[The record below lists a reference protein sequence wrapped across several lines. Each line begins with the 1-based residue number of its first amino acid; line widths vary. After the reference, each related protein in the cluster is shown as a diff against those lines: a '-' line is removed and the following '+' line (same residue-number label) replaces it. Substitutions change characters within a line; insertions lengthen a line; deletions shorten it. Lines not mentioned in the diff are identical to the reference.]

1 MKKKSSSIRLK
12 ASLCMGLAVVAQAAI
27 AQEYPNQPVTL
38 VTPFSTGG
46 DADMAAR
53 ALGASAQKY
62 LGKPIVILNKGGAN
76 GAIGS
81 QQVKESRPDGYT
93 LLLARV
99 GSQVILP
106 ALQPTLSYKWNDFTF
121 LGLLEL
127 NPVVCAVNKNSKIQD
142 FAGLVEQIKKEPGKL
157 NYATS
162 GPATVLNLG
171 PQMLFSELGLS
182 AEAAVPISY
191 KGAGDAVMGV
201 LSGDV
206 DFICTNVAPI
216 SALIK
221 SDRLRGLITTT
232 PERLTEFPSIPTAK
246 ETGYPQLEVIIGWSG
261 LYGPPGMEKKL
272 VDMWAKTLQQVSKD
286 KAWVQ
291 ATTGAGSIPAIKS
304 PSETSK
310 YTADQFAAYDKLGKT
325 LGIQLK

>member
-1 MKKKSSSIRLK
+1 MGQKSGSFKLK
-12 ASLCMGLAVVAQAAI
+12 ASVSIALTFFALAAVAQN
-27 AQEYPNQPVTL
+27 YPTQPVTL

-53 ALGASAQKY
+53 ALAASAQKY
-62 LGKPIVILNKGGAN
+62 LGQSIVVVNRGGAN

-81 QQVKESRPDGYT
+81 QQVKEARPDGYT

-106 ALQPTLSYKWNDFTF
+106 ALQPTLSYRWNDFTF

-127 NPVVCAVNKNSKIQD
+127 NPVVCAVNSASPIQNMADLVQKI
-142 FAGLVEQIKKEPGKL
+142 KSEPGKL

-171 PQMLFSELGLS
+171 PQMLFSVLGVGQ
-182 AEAAVPISY
+182 EAAVPIAY

-221 SDRLRGLITTT
+221 ADRLRGLVTTT
-232 PERLTEFPSIPTAK
+232 PERLPEFPAIPSAK
-246 ETGYPQLEVIIGWSG
+246 EAGYPQLEAIIGWSA
-261 LYGPPGMEKKL
+261 LYGPPGMDEGTVGVWTEALDK
-272 VDMWAKTLQQVSKD
+272 VSRD
-286 KAWVQ
+286 PAWRQ
-291 ATTGAGSIPAIKS
+291 ATTKAGSIPAIKA
-304 PSETSK
+304 PADTQK
-310 YTADQFAAYDKLGKT
+310 YMEEQYTAYDKLGKT
-325 LGIQLK
+325 LGIALK